1 MLRILPTGIQS
12 CSDSQDPERCAFIPS
27 VGCTILYP
35 GALSLYAGSIARSR
49 HLVTFPPFFCTT
61 THPANNQD
69 QSLLSFCVGVLIGK
83 RSCESKS
90 PLVNLVSSSL
100 VIQRSLCLGL
110 RFVTQQWMTAFEQGV
125 DALMH
130 TVGNTMHTA
139 QRPQGAMHP
148 INWITSNGILPT
160 WCKSTFPPTYRAYV
174 CFTYCFTKSL
184 S

>member
-1 MLRILPTGIQS
+1 MLRILPTGTQS

-130 TVGNTMHTA
+130 TVGTTTRTTAHSRKHNAHSSETAGCNAPHQLDNQQWHTA
-139 QRPQGAMHP
+139 HIPKMMQVYLP
-148 INWITSNGILPT
+148 SNL
-160 WCKSTFPPTYRAYV
+160 
-174 CFTYCFTKSL
+174 
-184 S
+184 

>member
-12 CSDSQDPERCAFIPS
+12 CSDSHDPERCAFIPS
-27 VGCTILYP
+27 VGYTTLYP

-49 HLVTFPPFFCTT
+49 HRVTFPPFFCTT

-90 PLVNLVSSSL
+90 PLVNLFSCSM
-100 VIQRSLCLGL
+100 VIQRSLCLVGL

-125 DALMH
+125 DALPH
-130 TVGNTMHTA
+130 TVGTTTHFGCT
-139 QRPQGAMHP
+139 QLRDRGVQCTP
-148 INWITSNGILPT
+148 
-160 WCKSTFPPTYRAYV
+160 STG
-174 CFTYCFTKSL
+174 
-184 S
+184 

>member
-12 CSDSQDPERCAFIPS
+12 CSDSHDPVRCAFIP
-27 VGCTILYP
+27 VGSTILYP
-35 GALSLYAGSIARSR
+35 GALSFYAGSIARSR

-90 PLVNLVSSSL
+90 PLVNLFSCSL

-110 RFVTQQWMTAFEQGV
+110 RVVTQQWMTAFKQGL
-125 DALMH
+125 DALLH
-130 TVGNTMHTA
+130 TVGTTTHFGCT
-139 QRPQGAMHP
+139 QLRDRGEQCTP
-148 INWITSNGILPT
+148 
-160 WCKSTFPPTYRAYV
+160 STG
-174 CFTYCFTKSL
+174 
-184 S
+184 